1 MSKAVVGVGV
11 VLAAGVTIWAL
22 GLTHTSAQSD
32 SDKQNQPKPEKKT
45 APPAQRLVAQGPKA
59 QAPRVQARPDPNQ
72 PIGDFV
78 QDTIVIPHCQ
88 LNVDEKTELSSQ
100 REGVLLFVGRPVNE
114 GEVVRHDHAGTYLFK
129 GKPHPYRR
137 LKEGDPVEPDDILG
151 RIDDRLALD
160 EQRSKE
166 NNLKAA
172 KADLELSKK
181 TRDEAKNR
189 YETQQALSRSG
200 ATSKEDLRA
209 GLLGW
214 EEYKSEVEQKEAAI
228 GKA

>member
-32 SDKQNQPKPEKKT
+32 STKQDQPKPEKKV
-45 APPAQRLVAQGPKA
+45 AAPAQRLVAQGPKA

-72 PIGDFV
+72 PTGDFI
-78 QDTIVIPHCQ
+78 QDTIVISHCQ

-114 GEVVRHDHAGTYLFK
+114 GEVVPPDHAGTYLFK

-137 LKEGDPVEPDDILG
+137 LKEGDIVEPDEILG

-160 EQRSKE
+160 EKSSKE
-166 NNLKAA
+166 NKLKAA
-172 KADLELSKK
+172 EADEGLAVK
-181 TRDEAKNR
+181 TKEEALAR
-189 YETQQALSRSG
+189 YDTQKDLYKRK
-200 ATSKEDLRA
+200 ATSLEDLRA
-209 GLLGW
+209 AKLGW
-214 EEYKSEVEQKEAAI
+214 EKYVA
-228 GKA
+228 